1 MTLDLHGSPSSCGA
15 PSRLA
20 RESSQPVLLYLRL
33 LCAVQTRILINT
45 HEETPDSLHQV
56 RLRLQTLAEELF
68 LMQEV

>member
-1 MTLDLHGSPSSCGA
+1 MDLHWSPSSCGA

-20 RESSQPVLLYLRL
+20 RESYQPLLLYF